1 MEYEESE
8 RENSQAQ
15 YEIDSLTKAKDE
27 LGNPEEQILAV
38 PEETEA
44 GRMRKLLAVA
54 DRRLKE
60 SADMIQSNAL
70 EIKELDYQIIRR
82 RKILFDLTNRNKV
95 K

>member
-8 RENSQAQ
+8 RGNSQSQ
-15 YEIDSLTKAKDE
+15 CEIDSLTKVKDD

-54 DRRLKE
+54 DRRLNE